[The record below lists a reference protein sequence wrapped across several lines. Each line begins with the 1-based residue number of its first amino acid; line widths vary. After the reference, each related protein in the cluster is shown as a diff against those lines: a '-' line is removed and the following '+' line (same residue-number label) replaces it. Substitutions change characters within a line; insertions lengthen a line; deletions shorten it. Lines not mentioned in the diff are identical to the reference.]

1 MEDLFR
7 EIFVEGGAAP
17 ATATQAK
24 DAADGGVGVGGEEA
38 PGDDGAARVWG
49 DATEAEVGAGKV
61 GGEAVRAR
69 GGEGPKSGSGV
80 EGGEGQRQQQR
91 DAASVAVGVGE
102 KRKRELNDD
111 EHDDRPTGDSDVSSM
126 SDEEMQRMLS
136 EMEVSMMMG
145 DFDPSL
151 VLPLDTTFG
160 TPLDADLV
168 SYNDHLISNDMVQSP
183 FMDYAQGQEFG
194 MWAGPGAGVL
204 TGVF

>member
-17 ATATQAK
+17 ATSTAK
-24 DAADGGVGVGGEEA
+24 ETADGGVGVGGEEA
-38 PGDDGAARVWG
+38 TGDDGAERVLG
-49 DATEAEVGAGKV
+49 DAAEAEVGGA
-61 GGEAVRAR
+61 GEAARAR
-69 GGEGPKSGSGV
+69 GGEGPESGSGV
-80 EGGEGQRQQQR
+80 KGGEGRQQQQQQ
-91 DAASVAVGVGE
+91 SEAVNGGGVGE
-102 KRKRELNDD
+102 KRKRENDD
-111 EHDDRPTGDSDVSSM
+111 DSTDDASSM

-160 TPLDADLV
+160 TPLDASLV
-168 SYNDHLISNDMVQSP
+168 SYSDHLISNDMVQGP

>member
-80 EGGEGQRQQQR
+80 EGGEGGRQLQRQG
-91 DAASVAVGVGE
+91 DTASVAGVGE
-102 KRKRELNDD
+102 KRKRENDD
-111 EHDDRPTGDSDVSSM
+111 DSTDDASSM